1 MSIFE
6 HSDYCVG
13 IDLGTTNSAIAT
25 CAVRDGK
32 IKSVVT
38 KTRRV
43 VDAYSGR
50 DETEQYAVLPS
61 CVYYRKGTD
70 NEYTPIVG
78 NFARRY
84 ANVRPELVAKSIKL
98 QMGETKIVYPEWDEN
113 IPDKKPEDVSARIL
127 EHLIK
132 DFKRQK
138 RIDTLEDVVITVP
151 ASFGIEK
158 RHATLLAAEKAGI
171 NVRDENGNF
180 RNDILLSEPEAVMYQ
195 LINDIQNGDDDIE
208 IDFVEKK
215 NVMIFDIGG
224 GTLDITVHEVQKLD
238 GSNIISLKCL
248 GTDKYT
254 PIAGD
259 AFDSLLVDYIYDA
272 YISYWERQSE
282 DIAKMLKK
290 KKN

>member
-38 KTRRV
+38 KTRRI

-113 IPDKKPEDVSARIL
+113 ILRFA
-127 EHLIK
+127 
-132 DFKRQK
+132 
-138 RIDTLEDVVITVP
+138 
-151 ASFGIEK
+151 
-158 RHATLLAAEKAGI
+158 
-171 NVRDENGNF
+171 
-180 RNDILLSEPEAVMYQ
+180 
-195 LINDIQNGDDDIE
+195 
-208 IDFVEKK
+208 
-215 NVMIFDIGG
+215 
-224 GTLDITVHEVQKLD
+224 TVHNQASRELRRTMRHRKQRFCPL
-238 GSNIISLKCL
+238 NL
-248 GTDKYT
+248 
-254 PIAGD
+254 
-259 AFDSLLVDYIYDA
+259 
-272 YISYWERQSE
+272 
-282 DIAKMLKK
+282 
-290 KKN
+290 